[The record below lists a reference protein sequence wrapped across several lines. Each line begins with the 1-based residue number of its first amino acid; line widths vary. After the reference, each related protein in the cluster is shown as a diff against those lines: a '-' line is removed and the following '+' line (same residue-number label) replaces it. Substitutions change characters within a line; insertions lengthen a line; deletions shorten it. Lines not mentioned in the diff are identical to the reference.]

1 MDKDKIKLVEK
12 IKKHIDDYNTGYLE
26 MSLGYK
32 FRTKQFLDVLFLY
45 TNSVDVKNPDI
56 LGSRNKNTFIYEA
69 QSSIRKV
76 KEQIRLDI
84 KDINFMIE
92 GAMPLSRFIPKAANR
107 KVMKDNNFATTLDEI
122 PDNAV
127 DYGSGYLKVWKTS
140 DGKIHLKSIDPYYM
154 IFNQYNFKDGLKTEK
169 FTRTIREVIE
179 DEKYDVNVRAKLKQ
193 DTEDKDLDNQM
204 VLYQTVQDLPDGSQR
219 VTVTDPYAK
228 DAGLVFYD
236 YTTKEKLVKYYKYDL
251 EKRKGFPDALGVGF
265 NERIFN
271 KLVQSKVNR
280 ERLDKVLAIASK
292 LAFQKQ
298 IDNERDNMVG
308 KDFVDLEDGVIL
320 GHKGNPLSPLNTDG
334 AKQVTLLRNEIV
346 SVINS
351 IGNDLNTPEALQG
364 NTLPSGTSGVL
375 GNLLTENASSVLKE
389 FKKSYANFIDYVYS
403 DSILKYILD
412 NLQTDDNL
420 QKYLTPNDYR
430 LVKLSVRKYLVAL
443 KFVDSVI
450 NNTPFDR
457 ATAEAEADRELG
469 KKKIIPGELLKK
481 LREEMEGITTYISGE
496 NVSKAQAVSFL
507 NDLQAKYL
515 SNPQALKDPFIKT
528 LITRVAEYDA
538 GISSLEVEQLFEEM
552 PE

>member
-1 MDKDKIKLVEK
+1 MDKDKTKMIEK

-56 LGSRNKNTFIYEA
+56 LGATNKNTFVYEA

-107 KVMKDNNFATTLDEI
+107 KVMKDNNFAQTLDEV

-127 DYGSGYLKVWKTS
+127 DYGSGFLKIWKTK
-140 DGKIHLKSIDPYYM
+140 DGKINMKSIDPYYM

-179 DEKYDVNVRAKLKQ
+179 DDKYNSDARLKLKNET
-193 DTEDKDLDNQM
+193 DEKNLDDM
-204 VLYQTVQDLPDGSQR
+204 MALYQIVQDLPDGSQR
-219 VTVTDPYAK
+219 VIVSEPYQ
-228 DAGLVFYD
+228 DLLFYD

-251 EKRKGFPDALGVGF
+251 EKRKGFPDALGIGF
-265 NERIFN
+265 NERVFN

-280 ERLDKVLAIASK
+280 ERLDKVLSIASK

-298 IDNERDNMVG
+298 IDNQRDNMVG
-308 KDFVDLEDGVIL
+308 KDFVDLEDGAII
-320 GHKGNPLSPLNTDG
+320 GHKGNPITALNTDG
-334 AKQVTLLRNEIV
+334 AKQVTLLRSEIV
-346 SVINS
+346 SVMNS

-364 NTLPSGTSGVL
+364 NNLPSGTSGVL

-389 FKKSYANFIDYVYS
+389 FRKSYANFLDYVYQ

-412 NLQTDDNL
+412 NLKTDDDL
-420 QKYLTPNDYR
+420 KKYLTPNDYR
-430 LVKLSVRKYLVAL
+430 LVKLSIKKYLVAS
-443 KFVDSVI
+443 KYIDSVI
-450 NNTPFDR
+450 ENRPFDR
-457 ATAEAEADRELG
+457 AVAEAEAEKELN

-481 LREEMEGITTYISGE
+481 LRDEMEGITTYISGE
-496 NVSKAQAVSFL
+496 NISKAQAVAFL

-515 SNPQALKDPFIKT
+515 ANPQALKDPFIKS
-528 LITRVAEYDA
+528 LITRIAEYDA
-538 GISSLEVEQLFEEM
+538 GISSLEVEQLFEEI
-552 PE
+552 PN

>member
-1 MDKDKIKLVEK
+1 MDTEKIKLIDK

-56 LGSRNKNTFIYEA
+56 LGATNKNTFVYEA

-107 KVMKDNNFATTLDEI
+107 KVMKDNNFAQTLDEV

-127 DYGSGYLKVWKTS
+127 DYGSGFLKIWKTK
-140 DGKIHLKSIDPYYM
+140 DGKINMKSIDPYYM

-169 FTRTIREVIE
+169 FQRTIREVIE
-179 DEKYDVNVRAKLKQ
+179 DEKYDVGARNKLKEI
-193 DTEDKDLDNQM
+193 TEEKDLDGM
-204 VLYQTVQDLPDGSQR
+204 MILYQTVQDMPNGNQKVS
-219 VTVTDPYAK
+219 VTDPYAK
-228 DAGLVFYD
+228 DGGLVFYD
-236 YTTKEKLVKYYKYDL
+236 YETKEKLVKYYKYDL
-251 EKRKGFPDALGVGF
+251 EKRKGFTDALGIGY
-265 NERIFN
+265 NERVFN

-298 IDNERDNMVG
+298 IDNERDNIVG
-308 KDFVDLEDGVIL
+308 KDFVQLEDGAIL
-320 GHKGNPLSPLNTDG
+320 GHKGNPITALNTEG
-334 AKQVTLLRNEIV
+334 VTQATLLKNEI
-346 SVINS
+346 IGIMNS

-364 NTLPSGTSGVL
+364 NSLPSGTSGVL

-389 FKKSYANFIDYVYS
+389 FKKSYANFLDYVYQ
-403 DSILKYILD
+403 DSVLKYILD
-412 NLQTDDNL
+412 NLNTDDNL

-430 LVKLSVRKYLVAL
+430 LVKLSIKRYLVAQ
-443 KFVDSVI
+443 KYIDSVI
-450 NNTPFDR
+450 NNVPFDR
-457 ATAEAEADRELG
+457 AVAEAEAEREIG

-496 NVSKAQAVSFL
+496 NISKAQAVSFL

-515 SNPQALKDPFIKT
+515 ANPQALKDPFIKS
-528 LITRVAEYDA
+528 LITRIAEYDA
-538 GISSLEVEQLFEEM
+538 GISSLEVEQLFEEI
-552 PE
+552 PN

>member
-1 MDKDKIKLVEK
+1 MDKDKTKMIEK

-45 TNSVDVKNPDI
+45 TNSVDTKNPDL
-56 LGSRNKNTFIYEA
+56 LGVNNKNTFVYEA

-76 KEQIRLDI
+76 KEQVRLDI

-107 KVMKDNNFATTLDEI
+107 KVLKDNNFAPTLDEV

-127 DYGSGYLKVWKTS
+127 DYGSGFLKVWKTS

-169 FTRTIREVIE
+169 FPRTIREVIE
-179 DEKYDVNVRAKLKQ
+179 DEKYNSDARLKLKEKT
-193 DTEDKDLDNQM
+193 DEKNLDDM
-204 VLYQTVQDLPDGSQR
+204 MALYQTIQDLPDGSQR
-219 VTVTDPYAK
+219 VIVSEPYQ
-228 DAGLVFYD
+228 DLLFYD

-251 EKRKGFPDALGVGF
+251 EKRKGFPDALGIGF

-298 IDNERDNMVG
+298 IDNQRDNMVG
-308 KDFVDLEDGVIL
+308 KDFVDLEDGAII
-320 GHKGNPLSPLNTDG
+320 GHKGNPITALNTDG

-346 SVINS
+346 SVMNS

-412 NLQTDDNL
+412 NLKTDDDL
-420 QKYLTPNDYR
+420 KKYLTPNDYR
-430 LVKLSVRKYLVAL
+430 LVKLSIKKYLVAL
-443 KFVDSVI
+443 KYIDSVI
-450 NNTPFDR
+450 ENRPFNR
-457 ATAEAEADRELG
+457 AVAEAEAEKELN

-496 NVSKAQAVSFL
+496 NLSKAQAVSFL

-515 SNPQALKDPFIKT
+515 SNPQALKDPFIKA